1 LKTLGVIGGIGPES
15 TIEYYR
21 LLMRAYRARVPD
33 GSSPPILINSINMKH
48 LVTLI
53 ERDEFGKIT
62 EYLVGEIQKLA
73 AGGADCGLLSANT
86 PHVVFDEISQR
97 SPIPLV
103 SIVEATCDAAR
114 ASGLKRLGL
123 FGTRFTMRGKFYPK
137 VFSRTDIA
145 LVIPGLEEQAYIHD
159 KYMNELVNGIVSP
172 TTRAGLL
179 AIVDRLKAEDHIDG
193 LILGG
198 TELTLIL
205 GDAADHDIPFLDT
218 SRIHAEA
225 AAERLW
231 SGRSARTTIR
241 LHHKRTRT

>member
-21 LLMRAYRARVPD
+21 LLIRAYRARVPD
-33 GSSPPILINSINMKH
+33 GSNPPILINSINMKH
-48 LVTLI
+48 IVTLI
-53 ERDEFGKIT
+53 ERDEFAKIAD
-62 EYLVGEIQKLA
+62 YLVREIQKLA
-73 AGGADCGLLSANT
+73 DGGADCGLLSANT
-86 PHVVFDEISQR
+86 PHVVFDEVSQR

-103 SIVEATCDAAR
+103 SIVEATCDSAR
-114 ASGLKRLGL
+114 ALGLKRLGL
-123 FGTRFTMRGKFYPK
+123 FGTRFTMQGRFYPK
-137 VFSRTDIA
+137 VFSRADIA

-172 TTRAGLL
+172 ATRAGLV
-179 AIVDRLKAEDHIDG
+179 AIVDRLKAEGHIDG

-205 GDAADHDIPFLDT
+205 GDTADHDIPFLDT
-218 SRIHAEA
+218 TRIHVET

-231 SGRSARTTIR
+231 S
-241 LHHKRTRT
+241 